1 MATTQNLCAQFKM
14 DRLEM
19 DKIADTM
26 LDNLSSK
33 QLGLELSSIFR
44 NRNLTALFQPI
55 IDLKTRQI
63 YGHEALIRGPVNSS
77 LHSPL
82 DLFQAAEKSGCLF
95 EMDWLA
101 RSTAIASFQQQ
112 QSQDLLFINIT
123 VNSIMARGHRQGM
136 TLDCLHELG
145 VPVDKVVIEITELQ
159 PVEDFNLFI
168 ESINHYRKMGFK
180 VALDDLGG
188 GYNGLRLWSELRPD
202 FVKIDKHFVL
212 GIAQSKDKR
221 HFIESIKTLAEGLN
235 TKLVAEGIETEE
247 DLRVIE
253 DIGIDYV
260 QGFLFRRPE
269 AQLKSQLCYEWANT
283 RLNPTLHDYS
293 NELAAILIQ
302 TESVEPL
309 SPVHWVS
316 QLLHKNNHLDFIPV
330 VENKTV
336 LGMVWRR
343 ELMDLLAQRYGHD
356 LHHRKPISKLMDR
369 QPIVVDIHT
378 PVETLSRL
386 ITDHKNS
393 HRGDAF
399 IITKNNQYAGC
410 GRFLDLLRLITDLK
424 IRNAQYANPLSG
436 LPGNVP
442 IQKHLQNLIHQK
454 RGFCVFYI
462 DIDHFKAYNDYY
474 SYEQGDDVIRMVS
487 HLVQNTA
494 QRADDFIGH
503 IGGDDFILIRTKTDS
518 FADTCD
524 SLLDQF
530 NTQVKSLYK
539 EEDIRNGGIQS
550 QNRAG
555 QIQRFPLMSLSI
567 GVLVVP
573 PGLIEH
579 QQKLAS
585 LATKAKKQAKHSGGN
600 TWALLNALDA

>member
-1 MATTQNLCAQFKM
+1 MAPTQTLCTKF
-14 DRLEM
+14 EM
-19 DKIADTM
+19 DQLADSM
-26 LDNLSSK
+26 LNSLSSK

-44 NRNLTALFQPI
+44 NRNLKALFQPI
-55 IDLKTRQI
+55 VDLKTHQI
-63 YGHEALIRGPVNSS
+63 YGHEALIRGPVNSR

-101 RSTAIASFQQQ
+101 RSTAITSFQQQ
-112 QSQDLLFINIT
+112 QSEDLLFINIT

-145 VPVDKVVIEITELQ
+145 VPLDKVVIEITELQ

-235 TKLVAEGIETEE
+235 TKLVAEGIETEA

-260 QGFLFRRPE
+260 QGFLFSYPE
-269 AQLKSQLCYEWANT
+269 PKVQSSLIYQWPKFKPE
-283 RLNPTLHDYS
+283 PTLYDYS
-293 NELAAILIQ
+293 NDLASILIE
-302 TESVEPL
+302 TESVDPL

-316 QLLHKNNHLDFIPV
+316 QLLHKNNQMDFIPV
-330 VENKTV
+330 VENHSV
-336 LGMVWRR
+336 QGMVWRR
-343 ELMDLLAQRYGHD
+343 ELMDLLAQRFGHD
-356 LHHRKPISKLMDR
+356 LHQRKAISKLMDTK
-369 QPIVVDIHT
+369 PIVVDIHT
-378 PVETLSRL
+378 PVETLSRN
-386 ITDHKNS
+386 ITDHPSS

-436 LPGNVP
+436 LPGNVL
-442 IQKHLQNLIHQK
+442 IQKQLQSLINQK
-454 RGFCVFYI
+454 RGFCVFYV
-462 DIDHFKAYNDYY
+462 DLDHFKAYNDYY

-487 HLVQNTA
+487 HLIQDTVH
-494 QRADDFIGH
+494 RPDDFVGH
-503 IGGDDFILIRTKTDS
+503 IGGDDFIMIRTQTHGFGEICDTLLERFNDQIKT
-518 FADTCD
+518 FYN
-524 SLLDQF
+524 Q
-530 NTQVKSLYK
+530 Q
-539 EEDIRNGGIQS
+539 DIQHGGIQS
-550 QNRAG
+550 QNRNG
-555 QIQRFPLMSLSI
+555 EIQRFPIMSLSI

-579 QQKLAS
+579 QQKLAG

-600 TWALLNALDA
+600 TWVLLNALDA

>member
-1 MATTQNLCAQFKM
+1 MAPTQTVSTKF
-14 DRLEM
+14 EM
-19 DKIADTM
+19 DKLKMDTIADNM
-26 LDNLSSK
+26 LGNLSSK

-44 NRNLTALFQPI
+44 NRNLTPLFQPI
-55 IDLKTRQI
+55 IDLKTHQI
-63 YGHEALIRGPVNSS
+63 YGHEALIRGPLNSS
-77 LHSPL
+77 LYSPL

-112 QSQDLLFINIT
+112 QSEDLLFINIT

-145 VPVDKVVIEITELQ
+145 IPVDKVVIEITELQ

-221 HFIESIKTLAEGLN
+221 HFIESIKKLAEGLN
-235 TKLVAEGIETEE
+235 TKLVAEGIENEA
-247 DLRVIE
+247 DLQVLE

-260 QGFLFRRPE
+260 QGFLFRHPE
-269 AQLKSQLCYEWANT
+269 AKVQSSLSYQWPISKH
-283 RLNPTLHDYS
+283 NPTLSDYS
-293 NELAAILIQ
+293 NELAAILIE
-302 TESVEPL
+302 TESVAPL

-316 QLLHKNNHLDFIPV
+316 QLLHKNNQIDFIPV
-330 VENKTV
+330 VENNTV

-343 ELMDLLAQRYGHD
+343 ELMDLLAQRFGHD
-356 LHHRKPISKLMDR
+356 LHQRKPISKLMDR

-386 ITDHKNS
+386 ITNHKNS

-424 IRNAQYANPLSG
+424 IHNAQYANPLSG

-442 IQKHLQNLIHQK
+442 IQKHLQTLIHQK

-487 HLVQNTA
+487 HLMQSSA
-494 QRADDFIGH
+494 QRPDDFIGH

-518 FADTCD
+518 FSEVCD
-524 SLLDQF
+524 GLLDHF
-530 NTQVKSLYK
+530 NSQVQTFYNT
-539 EEDIRNGGIQS
+539 EDITNGGIQS
-550 QNRAG
+550 PNRDG
-555 QIQRFPLMSLSI
+555 QIQRFPIMSLSI

-600 TWALLNALDA
+600 TWVLLNALDA

>member
-1 MATTQNLCAQFKM
+1 
-14 DRLEM
+14 
-19 DKIADTM
+19 M
-26 LDNLSSK
+26 LSNLSSK
-33 QLGLELSSIFR
+33 ILGLELSSIFR
-44 NRNLTALFQPI
+44 NRNLKAMFQPI
-55 IDLKTRQI
+55 IDLKTHQI

-82 DLFQAAEKSGCLF
+82 DLFQAAEKNGCLF

-101 RSTAIASFQQQ
+101 RSTAIAAFQQQ
-112 QSQDLLFINIT
+112 QSDDLLFINIT

-145 VPVDKVVIEITELQ
+145 VPLDKVVIEITELQ

-212 GIAQSKDKR
+212 GIAKNKDKR
-221 HFIESIKTLAEGLN
+221 HFIESIKTLAQGLN
-235 TKLVAEGIETEE
+235 TKLVAEGIENEA
-247 DLRVIE
+247 DLQVIE

-260 QGFLFRRPE
+260 QGFLFRHPE
-269 AQLKSQLCYEWANT
+269 PKVESSLHYEWPSPNQG
-283 RLNPTLHDYS
+283 PTLNDYS
-293 NELAAILIQ
+293 NELAAILIE
-302 TESVEPL
+302 TESVAPL

-316 QLLHKNNHLDFIPV
+316 QLLHKNNQIDFIPV
-330 VENKTV
+330 VENSNV

-343 ELMDLLAQRYGHD
+343 ELMDLLSQRFGHD
-356 LHHRKPISKLMDR
+356 LHQRKSINKLMDTK
-369 QPIVVDIHT
+369 PIVVDIHT

-386 ITDHKNS
+386 ITDQNNS

-399 IITKNNQYAGC
+399 IITKNKQYAGC

-442 IQKHLQNLIHQK
+442 IQKHLQTLIHQK
-454 RGFCVFYI
+454 LGFCVFYI

-487 HLVQNTA
+487 HLLQNSI
-494 QRADDFIGH
+494 QRPDDFIGH

-518 FADTCD
+518 FAEVCNT
-524 SLLDQF
+524 LLDQF
-530 NTQVKSLYK
+530 NHQIPSFYNDDDIKS
-539 EEDIRNGGIQS
+539 GGIQS
-550 QNRAG
+550 ANRNG
-555 QIQRFPLMSLSI
+555 EIEQFPIMSLSI

-573 PGLIEH
+573 PGLVAH

-585 LATKAKKQAKHSGGN
+585 LATKAKKQAKHAGGN
-600 TWALLNALDA
+600 TWMLLNALDA

>member
-1 MATTQNLCAQFKM
+1 MAPTQTVSTKF
-14 DRLEM
+14 EM
-19 DKIADTM
+19 DKLKMDTIADNM
-26 LDNLSSK
+26 LGNLSSK

-44 NRNLTALFQPI
+44 NRNLTPLFQPI
-55 IDLKTRQI
+55 IDLKTHQI
-63 YGHEALIRGPVNSS
+63 YGHEALIRGPLNSS

-112 QSQDLLFINIT
+112 QSEDLLFINIT

-221 HFIESIKTLAEGLN
+221 HFIESIKKLAEGLN
-235 TKLVAEGIETEE
+235 TKLVAEGIENEA
-247 DLRVIE
+247 DLQVLE

-260 QGFLFRRPE
+260 QGFLFRHPE
-269 AQLKSQLCYEWANT
+269 AKVQSSLSYQWPISKHS
-283 RLNPTLHDYS
+283 PTLSDYS
-293 NELAAILIQ
+293 NELAAILIE
-302 TESVEPL
+302 TESVAPL

-316 QLLHKNNHLDFIPV
+316 QLLHKNNQIDFIPV
-330 VENKTV
+330 VENDTV

-343 ELMDLLAQRYGHD
+343 ELMDLLAQRFGHD
-356 LHHRKPISKLMDR
+356 LHQRKPISKLMDR

-442 IQKHLQNLIHQK
+442 IQKHLQTLIHQK

-487 HLVQNTA
+487 HLVQNSA
-494 QRADDFIGH
+494 QRPDDFIGH

-518 FADTCD
+518 FAEVCD
-524 SLLDQF
+524 GLLNHF
-530 NTQVKSLYK
+530 NNQVKTFYNT
-539 EEDIRNGGIQS
+539 EDIANGGIQS
-550 QNRAG
+550 PNRDG
-555 QIQRFPLMSLSI
+555 QIQRFPIMSLSI

-600 TWALLNALDA
+600 TWVLLNALDA